1 MINPTIVVALI
12 TGTFSLTQI
21 LVTYFLNNKNAK
33 KEDLVEIM
41 KKDEYER
48 YKTYLVDYLAE
59 IENGM
64 QKNEIQ
70 KQRAS
75 EIYDKYSKMGR
86 KFLCALEMGRIALKK
101 LLIKQ
106 QINILQQ
113 E

>member
-59 IENGM
+59 VENGM
-64 QKNEIQ
+64 QKTEIQ
-70 KQRAS
+70 NQRAS
-75 EIYDKYSKMGR
+75 EIYDRYSKMGR
-86 KFLCALEMGRIALKK
+86 KFIRSRQVGRIALKK

-106 QINILQQ
+106 QINILQR

>member
-21 LVTYFLNNKNAK
+21 IVTYFLNNKNAK
-33 KEDLVEIM
+33 KEDLIEIM

-59 IENGM
+59 VENGM

-75 EIYDKYSKMGR
+75 EIYDKYSQMGGNSYVHS
-86 KFLCALEMGRIALKK
+86 KWEELHSKNYL
-101 LLIKQ
+101 
-106 QINILQQ
+106 
-113 E
+113 